1 MVSRGRQFRKAGLC
15 KASKKSD
22 QSQYRV
28 SERNRCLL
36 RQIVASARDFVP
48 LIAAAEKTLM
58 AQ

>member
-15 KASKKSD
+15 KASK
-22 QSQYRV
+22 SQYRV